1 MAWINADKC
10 PNQTLFYFIMGLLN
24 LIIDTIIIAL
34 PMPYLIRLRTS
45 WRKKIVA
52 IVLLGMGIVYVYQT
66 NFHRLQYANMNPRTW
81 AITIY
86 RQKCLWSLN
95 WRKVNRYS
103 DMAIAMFLG
112 GLECAVMIV
121 VACIPLMRPL
131 FPRNQARGPPNVH
144 HHEDNLNAGA
154 HLEKGNKKAPAK
166 LPRLLDPPSWFD
178 NEDDVDVQVELQAKK
193 DEQVM
198 DAESSSSSDISRGP
212 GAPKETVVGRKAWAA
227 PVSWHAPEGGRNPG
241 LHEPPMVHA
250 DAL

>member
-1 MAWINADKC
+1 
-10 PNQTLFYFIMGLLN
+10 MGLLN

-52 IVLLGMGIVYVYQT
+52 IVLLGMGI
-66 NFHRLQYANMNPRTW
+66 MTW

-86 RQKCLWSLN
+86 RQKCLWGLN

-112 GLECAVMIV
+112 GLECAVIIV

-131 FPRNQARGPPNVH
+131 FSRSQARGPPNVH
-144 HHEDNLNAGA
+144 HHGDNPNAGA

-178 NEDDVDVQVELQAKK
+178 NEDDVDAQVELQAKK
-193 DEQVM
+193 DVQM
-198 DAESSSSSDISRGP
+198 TDAQSSSSSDISRAP
-212 GAPKETVVGRKAWAA
+212 GATKDTVVDRKTWAA
-227 PVSWHAPEGGRNPG
+227 PACWQAPEECRKQSP
-241 LHEPPMVHA
+241 HEPPIVHA